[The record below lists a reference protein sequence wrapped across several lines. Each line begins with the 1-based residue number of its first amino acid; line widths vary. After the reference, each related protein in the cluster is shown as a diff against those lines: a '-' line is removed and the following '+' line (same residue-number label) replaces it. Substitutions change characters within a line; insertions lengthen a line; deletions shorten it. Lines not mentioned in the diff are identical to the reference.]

1 MKVEVYSS
9 VDEMNSATEEIS
21 ISPTDSLIQC
31 LDLLDFYAALN
42 KNNKVEFQSSDAIE
56 WIELKSVTE

>member
-42 KNNKVEFQSSDAIE
+42 KNNKAEFQSSDAIE

>member
-9 VDEMNSATEEIS
+9 VEEMNSATEERS
-21 ISPTDSLIQC
+21 ISPTESLIQC

-42 KNNKVEFQSSDAIE
+42 KNKKAELQSSDAIE